1 MSLSLIVS
9 VDSAS
14 KGTFKIT
21 IKGVGGETTGEKTLV
36 THPGY
41 ACGAASDPEC
51 FPDIKG
57 ALASGSICC

>member
-21 IKGVGGETTGEKTLV
+21 IKGVGGDTTGEKTLV

-57 ALASGSICC
+57 AVASG